1 MKTIQS
7 ITLTLGISLLLSSCS
22 TTKMTFVPSSVVPA
36 ASGEVKVKKDKN
48 KNYVINVAVLNLA
61 DPKKLTPAKASYLV
75 WMESSRNSVKKL
87 GQIDT
92 SSGLLSKAMKGEVSA
107 TAVAEPT
114 RVFIT
119 AENDVSVQYPAG
131 DVVLT
136 TNRK

>member
-1 MKTIQS
+1 MN
-7 ITLTLGISLLLSSCS
+7 
-22 TTKMTFVPSSVVPA
+22 FVTSSVVPA
-36 ASGEVKVKKDKN
+36 ATGEVKVKKDKN
-48 KNYVINVAVLNLA
+48 KNYVINVTVLNLA
-61 DPKKLTPAKASYLV
+61 DPKKLTPAKESYLV
-75 WMESSRNSVKKL
+75 WMESSGNSVKKL

-92 SSGLLSKAMKGEVSA
+92 SSGLLSKTRKGEVSA

-119 AENDVSVQYPAG
+119 AENDVSLQYPAG

>member
-1 MKTIQS
+1 MKTIKS
-7 ITLTLGISLLLSSCS
+7 ITLALGISLLLGSCS
-22 TTKMTFVPSSVVPA
+22 TTKMTFVTSSVVPA
-36 ASGEVKVKKDKN
+36 ATGEVKVKKDKN

-61 DPKKLTPAKASYLV
+61 DPKKLTPAKESYLV
-75 WMESSRNSVKKL
+75 WMESSGNSVKKL

-92 SSGLLSKAMKGEVSA
+92 SSGFLSKTMKGEVSA

-114 RVFIT
+114 RLFIT
-119 AENDVSVQYPAG
+119 AENDVSVQYPTG

>member
-7 ITLTLGISLLLSSCS
+7 VILALGVSLLLGSCS
-22 TTKMTFVPSSVVPA
+22 TIKMNFVTSSVVPA
-36 ASGEVKVKKDKN
+36 ATGEVKVKKDKN

-61 DPKKLTPAKASYLV
+61 DPKKLTPAKESYLV
-75 WMESSRNSVKKL
+75 WMESSGNSVKKL

-92 SSGLLSKAMKGEVSA
+92 SSGLLSKTRKGEVSA

-119 AENDVSVQYPAG
+119 AENDVSLQYPAG

>member
-7 ITLTLGISLLLSSCS
+7 VILALGVSLLLGSCS
-22 TTKMTFVPSSVVPA
+22 TIKMNFVTSSVVPA
-36 ASGEVKVKKDKN
+36 ATGEVKVKKDKN
-48 KNYVINVAVLNLA
+48 KNYVINVTVLNLA
-61 DPKKLTPAKASYLV
+61 DPKKLTPAKESYLV
-75 WMESSRNSVKKL
+75 WMESSGNSVKKL

-92 SSGLLSKAMKGEVSA
+92 SSGLLSKTRKGEVSA

-119 AENDVSVQYPAG
+119 AENDVSLQYPAG